1 VRLGRGSHRLA
12 AEPRRVTAESIE
24 ASAGVWAGAVDIVGP
39 GTGHNMAA
47 ALGLGLKPGD
57 LALSLGSAHRAKR
70 Q

>member
-1 VRLGRGSHRLA
+1 
-12 AEPRRVTAESIE
+12 VTAESIE
-24 ASAGVWAGAVDIVGP
+24 ASAGVWAGAVDIVDP
-39 GTGHNMAA
+39 GTGDNMAA